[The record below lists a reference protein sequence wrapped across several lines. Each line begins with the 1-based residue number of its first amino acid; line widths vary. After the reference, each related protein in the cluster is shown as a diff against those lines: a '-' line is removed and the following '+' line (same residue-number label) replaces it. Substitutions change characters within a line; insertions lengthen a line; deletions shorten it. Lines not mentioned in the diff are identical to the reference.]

1 MDAIKANYSGFPT
14 RQHLHRIPVRLPS
27 ERPVNYFV
35 TQCCFG
41 RRVVFDVAYPVQL
54 ALSSLIKIAAKL
66 HWRIPL
72 ICFMPDHVHM
82 FALPQ
87 EHREQALSSLM
98 RDWKSSSTQTL
109 HQGGISGA
117 IWQREFFDH
126 LLRSDESM
134 GNEWA
139 YVVQNPVRAGLCAK
153 NADYRYSGTPEEIL
167 ARLLWKGAN
176 G

>member
-1 MDAIKANYSGFPT
+1 MDAIKTDYLYLPA
-14 RQHLHRIPVRLPS
+14 RKHLHRIPVRLPS

-41 RRVVFDVAYPVQL
+41 HRAVFDLSNTVRL
-54 ALSSLIKIAAKL
+54 ALSCLIKIAAKL
-66 HWRIPL
+66 HWKIPL

-98 RDWKSSSTQTL
+98 RNWKSSSTQIL
-109 HQGGISGA
+109 HHGGISGA

-126 LLRSDESM
+126 LLRSDESVDDK
-134 GNEWA
+134 WA
-139 YVVQNPVRAGLCAK
+139 YVVQNPVRGGLCAK
-153 NADYRYSGTPEEIL
+153 NEDYRYSGTPEEIL
-167 ARLLWKGAN
+167 ARLL
-176 G
+176 